1 MATPPPPLSSTSPSS
16 SSSIQETS
24 NILYSCCAA
33 VAAHHLN
40 RPVRLLLGRDEDM
53 EWTGKRHPFEGTYK
67 AGFDKDGK
75 ITAVDVQVLIA
86 ALFLFIH

>member
-1 MATPPPPLSSTSPSS
+1 
-16 SSSIQETS
+16 
-24 NILYSCCAA
+24 

-67 AGFDKDGK
+67 AGYDNEGN
-75 ITAVDVQVLIA
+75 ITAVDVQVRRRRRRRLLLHYTCYA
-86 ALFLFIH
+86 PTATTSASEAHC